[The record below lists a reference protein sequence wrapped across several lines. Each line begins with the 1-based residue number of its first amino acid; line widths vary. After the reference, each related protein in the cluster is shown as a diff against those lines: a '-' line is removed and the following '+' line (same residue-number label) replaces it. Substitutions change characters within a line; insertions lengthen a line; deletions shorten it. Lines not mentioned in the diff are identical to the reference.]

1 MRTRKILHYGL
12 CFTTLLSLTITGR
25 AQNQASYEQTAEQ
38 CAKKAGKIADS
49 KDGILLKL
57 EEGAAWRCAGKYEQ
71 SNQAFDLAED
81 RINFFDD
88 QAKVKVSDTAKTTIL
103 GPSSLTYEG
112 HASDKI
118 LMNTYKA
125 LNYIQLGQ
133 YDKARVELNR
143 ALERQRE
150 AVELNAAR
158 LEKAREKAGK
168 QQNQADTDKVQSDEQ
183 FQSETKKEY
192 GDLDGMKFYAD
203 YVNPLTVYLDGLFFM
218 TQASGSSDY
227 ERSHKS
233 FDRVRAMS
241 GDSRFI
247 NDDIDAVIHAQAGQS
262 PGPMTYVI
270 LEAGK
275 APVRE
280 ETHLNTPAYMAG
292 GQGMGS
298 VRNASVA
305 FPKLR
310 FQNQAVTPFTV
321 SASGTNATAALLSS
335 TDSVVAHEFKDE
347 WPLVMTTTLTAY
359 FARGVAGN
367 AAKKGGF
374 GGIGGAVAGLAVE
387 TWLRTVNH
395 ADLRCWGSLPKEYY
409 FCHIPTPA
417 DRKIELAMPNGNKT
431 SVAVNEGTV
440 NLVWVK
446 AANESTPLLVSQ
458 GRLK

>member
-1 MRTRKILHYGL
+1 MKKIIHYGL
-12 CFTTLLSLTITGR
+12 FFTTLFSLSAVSR
-25 AQNQASYEQTAEQ
+25 AQNQASYEQAAEQ
-38 CAKKAGKIADS
+38 CAKKAGKTAES

-71 SNQAFDLAED
+71 SNQAFDLAEE
-81 RINFFDD
+81 RINFYDD
-88 QAKVKVSDTAKTTIL
+88 QAKVKVSDTAKNTIL

-158 LEKAREKAGK
+158 LEKAREKAQK
-168 QQNQADTDKVQSDEQ
+168 QEHQADTDKVQSDEQ
-183 FQSETKKEY
+183 FQSGMKKEY

-218 TQASGSSDY
+218 TQASGGSDY

-241 GDSRFI
+241 GGNRFI
-247 NDDIDAVIHAQAGQS
+247 EEDVDAVIHAQAGQF
-262 PGPMTYVI
+262 PGPVTYVI
-270 LEAGK
+270 FEAGK
-275 APVRE
+275 SPARE

-292 GQGMGS
+292 ARGMGG
-298 VRNASVA
+298 VQNASVA

-310 FQNQAVTPFTV
+310 FQNQSVTPFTA
-321 SASGTNATAALLSS
+321 SANGTNETAALLSS
-335 TDSVVAHEFKDE
+335 MDSVVAHEFKDE
-347 WPLVMTTTLTAY
+347 WPLVMTQTLTAY

-387 TWLRTVNH
+387 AWLKSVNH
-395 ADLRCWGSLPKEYY
+395 ADLRCWNSLPKEYY
-409 FCHIPTPA
+409 FCRIPTPA
-417 DRKIELAMPNGNKT
+417 DRKIELATPNGGGKT
-431 SVAVNEGTV
+431 TVTVDEGTV

-446 AANESTPLLVSQ
+446 AANEGTPLLVSQ